1 MAVESISCWSDIP
14 VARHE
19 TEWEGEDLIIRS
31 QVFRVVDEMVEKI
44 VFNNNEDLG
53 VQEALFGGS
62 DIDDDLSLLSDEE
75 NDAPHFLTD
84 RDVVRVLFS
93 DEGEPIG
100 EISRQ
105 RNDPVIC
112 CCCNCEEMD
121 VNARIETERG
131 PIDVMTFI
139 SANEDS
145 DQREIGSWMCTSCS
159 RFMDEGGRFCVC
171 CGLNEN
177 LGREYGIAF
186 DVDEIEGEIC
196 CVHCEEAYPDLYLGV
211 EPHIANQA
219 NDIYDGEFENGDM
232 PENNTEKVK
241 KVKETIQEM
250 GELVFDIQSKLT
262 EGEYLKMMDLL
273 QSVTNGV
280 NSL

>member
-1 MAVESISCWSDIP
+1 MATMNHI
-14 VARHE
+14 
-19 TEWEGEDLIIRS
+19 TQNQEDELVVQS

-44 VFNNNEDLG
+44 MFNNSEDIG
-53 VQEALFGGS
+53 AQEALFGES
-62 DIDDDLSLLSDEE
+62 DTDEE
-75 NDAPHFLTD
+75 LSESEDNIPQFLTD

-93 DEGEPIG
+93 DSGEPIG

-105 RNDPVIC
+105 RNDPVYC
-112 CCCNCEEMD
+112 SCCNCEETD
-121 VNARIETERG
+121 VNARIETNRG
-131 PIDVMTFI
+131 PVDVMTFI
-139 SANEDS
+139 SANEDP
-145 DQREIGSWMCTSCS
+145 DQREIGSWICTSCS

-177 LGREYGIAF
+177 LGREYGITF
-186 DVDEIEGEIC
+186 DVDEVEGEIC
-196 CVHCEEAYPDLYLGV
+196 CIHCEDSYPDLYLGV
-211 EPHIANQA
+211 EPHIANQDT
-219 NDIYDGEFENGDM
+219 DIYDGEFENGDM

-241 KVKETIQEM
+241 KVKETIGEI

>member
-1 MAVESISCWSDIP
+1 MAVESISCWGDIP

-31 QVFRVVDEMVEKI
+31 QVYRVVDEMVEKI
-44 VFNNNEDLG
+44 VFNNIVSSNADLN
-53 VQEALFGGS
+53 LT
-62 DIDDDLSLLSDEE
+62 DDDQFTTVGSDEE
-75 NDAPHFLTD
+75 NDIPQFLTD

-93 DEGEPIG
+93 DSGEPIG

-105 RNDPVIC
+105 RNDPVYC
-112 CCCNCEEMD
+112 SCCNCEETD
-121 VNARIETERG
+121 VNARIETNRG
-131 PIDVMTFI
+131 PVDVMTFI
-139 SANEDS
+139 SANEDP
-145 DQREIGSWMCTSCS
+145 DQREIGSWICTSCS

-177 LGREYGIAF
+177 LGREYGITF
-186 DVDEIEGEIC
+186 DVDEVEGEIC
-196 CVHCEEAYPDLYLGV
+196 CIHCEDAYPDLYLGV
-211 EPHIANQA
+211 EPHIANQDT
-219 NDIYDGEFENGDM
+219 DIYDGEFENGDM

-241 KVKETIQEM
+241 KVKETIGEI